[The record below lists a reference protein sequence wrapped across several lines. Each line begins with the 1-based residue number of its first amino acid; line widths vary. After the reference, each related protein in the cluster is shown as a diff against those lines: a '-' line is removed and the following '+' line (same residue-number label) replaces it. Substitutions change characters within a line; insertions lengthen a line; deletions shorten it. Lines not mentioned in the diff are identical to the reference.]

1 MSTAFRFDLTDL
13 TLFLHVVEEGSITAG
28 AARSHLSLASA
39 SVRIRGME
47 EVLGVSLLERQRS
60 GTKPTGAGL
69 ATAHHARLALQ
80 QLERMRGE
88 LDTYKGGLAGTIRIL
103 SNTAAITDYLPQV
116 LADFLIDYPAIDIDL
131 EERSS
136 HVIVRQLMDGGAEVG
151 IIADSVD
158 VSALEVTPFRADTL
172 VVVTGRKHLLAKRRR
187 ISFAEALG
195 FDVVGLGDESAL
207 QQHLN
212 LQAEFLGRR
221 MHTRIRLR
229 SFDAVCRMVEA
240 GVGIAVMP
248 KIAAERCARSMDLRL
263 VQLSEPWAD
272 RRLLICVRRFDNLS
286 APADRLVAALR
297 TAN

>member
-28 AARSHLSLASA
+28 AERSHLSLASA

-60 GTKPTGAGL
+60 GTKPTAAGL
-69 ATAHHARLALQ
+69 AVAHHARLALL

-116 LADFLIDYPAIDIDL
+116 LAEFLIDYPAIDIDL
-131 EERSS
+131 EERPS
-136 HVIVRQLMDGGAEVG
+136 HMIVRQLLDGGAELG

-158 VSALEVTPFRADTL
+158 VSALEVAPFRTDSL

-187 ISFAEALG
+187 ITFAEALG
-195 FDVVGLGDESAL
+195 FDFIGLEDESAL

-212 LQAEFLGRR
+212 LRAEILGKR
-221 MHTRIRLR
+221 MHPRIRLR
-229 SFDAVCRMVEA
+229 GFDAVCRMVEA
-240 GVGIAVMP
+240 GVGIAVVP
-248 KIAAERCARSMDLRL
+248 KMAAERCARSMDLRI
-263 VQLSEPWAD
+263 VPVGESWAD
-272 RRLLICVRRFDNLS
+272 RRLLICVRRFDSLS
-286 APADRLVAALR
+286 APAGRLAAALR
-297 TAN
+297 ASE